1 LANSSIDPSAS
12 DGFAIESLLVIEGP
26 VQYST
31 VIHAPRKGR
40 RFASVKNAD
49 VPTSELILQKL
60 ANLPT
65 RPGVYLHK
73 DAKGTI
79 IYVGKA
85 KNLRNRVRSYFQEG
99 RPVDAKTA
107 VLVRQ
112 ICDLD
117 IIVTDTEVE
126 AFLLEN
132 TLIKEHRPKYNI
144 LLKDDKSYPFI
155 RITKEQ
161 FPRVFKT
168 RTLIKD
174 GSKYFGPYTDG
185 TYLFYLLKSIRSIFP
200 LRSCDLPL
208 SVLGVEEGRWKVCL
222 DYHIKK
228 CDGPCQGFISADE
241 YQQYIKQV
249 QQVLQG
255 KTKDLERQL
264 ELRMYE
270 LSDAMRFEDAL
281 VVRQRLEKLRE
292 YTAKQKVLGSND
304 LDQDV
309 IALVRSESVGCSI
322 VLTIRDGKL
331 VGKRHF
337 IVTNI
342 ADKDD
347 AEVLSRT
354 IEQWYADAE
363 HFPDE
368 VLVQSEPGDV
378 ELLQNFLKERAGHT
392 VAVHVPKI
400 GDKRKLVTL
409 AEQNADVQ
417 LREYLSQ
424 QAEKDQSVSRAVLT
438 LQKDLRMES
447 LPRRIECVDNSH
459 MQGTDYVSSIVT
471 FIEGKP
477 RKSDYRHYKL
487 RTLSGNDDFEA
498 MKEVLTRRFTSKEG
512 DTELVLP
519 DLLIIDGGKGQL
531 SHAMEVIDQLGL
543 RGKFV
548 VIGLAKRLEEVFLP
562 GTAVPLFLAKTS
574 SSLRLLQQARDEAHR
589 FAISYHR
596 KLRDKRTI
604 NTELLDIPGV
614 GKTTATKLLRS
625 FGSVEAI
632 RQAPFEQVAALV
644 GNSLADKMCSYF
656 ATQLRNENAQP

>member
-1 LANSSIDPSAS
+1 MKHADT
-12 DGFAIESLLVIEGP
+12 LV
-26 VQYST
+26 T
-31 VIHAPRKGR
+31 
-40 RFASVKNAD
+40 
-49 VPTSELILQKL
+49 ELIQQKL

-99 RPVDAKTA
+99 RSIDAKTA

-161 FPRVFKT
+161 YPRVFKT
-168 RTLIKD
+168 RTIIKD

-208 SVLGVEEGRWKVCL
+208 TALGVEEGRWKVCL

-264 ELRMYE
+264 EQRMYE

-309 IALVRSESVGCSI
+309 FALVRSESIGCSI

-368 VLVQSEPGDV
+368 VLVQSEPEDV

-471 FIEGKP
+471 FIDGKP
-477 RKSDYRHYKL
+477 RKSEYRHYKL
-487 RTLSGNDDFEA
+487 RTLAGNDDVEA
-498 MKEVLTRRFTSKEG
+498 MKQVLTRRFTSK
-512 DTELVLP
+512 DTESEVVLP
-519 DLLIIDGGKGQL
+519 DLLILDGGKGQL

-562 GTAVPLFLAKTS
+562 GTTVPLFLAKTS

-604 NTELLDIPGV
+604 NTELLDIPGI

-632 RQAPFEQVAALV
+632 RQASFESIAALV
-644 GNSLADKMCSYF
+644 GVSMAAKVRGHLTANVSD
-656 ATQLRNENAQP
+656 EDAQS

>member
-1 LANSSIDPSAS
+1 MI
-12 DGFAIESLLVIEGP
+12 VGP

-31 VIHAPRKGR
+31 GVHAPRKGR
-40 RFASVKNAD
+40 RFALVKHAD
-49 VPTSELILQKL
+49 TLVTELIQQKL

-99 RPVDAKTA
+99 RSIDAKTA

-161 FPRVFKT
+161 YPRVFKT
-168 RTLIKD
+168 RTIIKD

-208 SVLGVEEGRWKVCL
+208 TALGVEEGRWKVCL

-264 ELRMYE
+264 EQRMYE

-309 IALVRSESVGCSI
+309 FALVRSESIGCSI

-368 VLVQSEPGDV
+368 VLVQSEPEDV

-471 FIEGKP
+471 FIDGKP
-477 RKSDYRHYKL
+477 RKSEYRHYKL
-487 RTLSGNDDFEA
+487 RTLAGNDDFEA
-498 MKEVLTRRFTSKEG
+498 MKEVLTRRFTSK
-512 DTELVLP
+512 DTESELVLP

-562 GTAVPLFLAKTS
+562 GTTVPLFLAKTS

-604 NTELLDIPGV
+604 NTELLDIPGI

-632 RQAPFEQVAALV
+632 RQASFESIAALV
-644 GNSLADKMCSYF
+644 GVSMAAKVRGHLTANVSD
-656 ATQLRNENAQP
+656 EDAQS

>member
-1 LANSSIDPSAS
+1 
-12 DGFAIESLLVIEGP
+12 
-26 VQYST
+26 
-31 VIHAPRKGR
+31 
-40 RFASVKNAD
+40 VKNAD

-85 KNLRNRVRSYFQEG
+85 KNLRNRVRSYFHEG

-632 RQAPFEQVAALV
+632 RQAPFEQLAALV

-656 ATQLRNENAQP
+656 ATRLRNENAQP

>member
-1 LANSSIDPSAS
+1 MI
-12 DGFAIESLLVIEGP
+12 VGP

-31 VIHAPRKGR
+31 GVHAPRKGR
-40 RFASVKNAD
+40 RFALVKHAD
-49 VPTSELILQKL
+49 TLVTELIQQKL

-99 RPVDAKTA
+99 RPIDAKTA

-161 FPRVFKT
+161 YPRVFKT
-168 RTLIKD
+168 RTIIKD

-208 SVLGVEEGRWKVCL
+208 TALGVEEGRWKVCL

-264 ELRMYE
+264 EQRMYE

-309 IALVRSESVGCSI
+309 FALVRSESVGCSI

-347 AEVLSRT
+347 VEVLSRT

-368 VLVQSEPGDV
+368 VLVQSEPEDL
-378 ELLQNFLKERAGHT
+378 ELLQNILKERAGRT
-392 VAVHVPKI
+392 LSVHVPKI
-400 GDKRKLVTL
+400 GEKRKLVTL

-471 FIEGKP
+471 FIDGKP
-477 RKSDYRHYKL
+477 RKSEYRHYKL
-487 RTLSGNDDFEA
+487 RTLAGNDDFEA
-498 MKEVLTRRFTSKEG
+498 MKEVLTRRFTSKDAES
-512 DTELVLP
+512 ELVLP

-531 SHAMEVIDQLGL
+531 SHAMEVINQLGL

-562 GTAVPLFLAKTS
+562 GTTVPLFLAKTS

-604 NTELLDIPGV
+604 NTELLDIPGI

-632 RQAPFEQVAALV
+632 RQASFESIAALV
-644 GNSLADKMCSYF
+644 GVSMAAKVRGHLTANVSD
-656 ATQLRNENAQP
+656 EDAQS

>member
-1 LANSSIDPSAS
+1 MI
-12 DGFAIESLLVIEGP
+12 VGP

-31 VIHAPRKGR
+31 GVHAPRKGR
-40 RFASVKNAD
+40 RFALVKHAD
-49 VPTSELILQKL
+49 TLVTELIQQKL

-99 RPVDAKTA
+99 RPIDAKTA

-161 FPRVFKT
+161 YPRVFKT
-168 RTLIKD
+168 RTIIKD

-208 SVLGVEEGRWKVCL
+208 TALGVEEGRWKVCL

-264 ELRMYE
+264 EQRMYE

-309 IALVRSESVGCSI
+309 FALVRSESVGCSI

-368 VLVQSEPGDV
+368 VLVQSEPEDL
-378 ELLQNFLKERAGHT
+378 ELLQIFLKERAGHT

-471 FIEGKP
+471 FIDGKP
-477 RKSDYRHYKL
+477 RKSEYRHYKL
-487 RTLSGNDDFEA
+487 RTLAGNDDFEA
-498 MKEVLTRRFTSKEG
+498 MKEVLTRRFTSK
-512 DTELVLP
+512 DTESELILP

-562 GTAVPLFLAKTS
+562 GTTVPLFLAKTS

-604 NTELLDIPGV
+604 NTELLDIPGI

-632 RQAPFEQVAALV
+632 RQASFESIAVLV
-644 GNSLADKMCSYF
+644 GVSMAAKVRGHLTANVSD
-656 ATQLRNENAQP
+656 EDAQS

>member
-1 LANSSIDPSAS
+1 M
-12 DGFAIESLLVIEGP
+12 
-26 VQYST
+26 
-31 VIHAPRKGR
+31 
-40 RFASVKNAD
+40 KNAD

-85 KNLRNRVRSYFQEG
+85 KNLRNRVRSYFHEG

-632 RQAPFEQVAALV
+632 RQAPFEQLAALV

-656 ATQLRNENAQP
+656 ATRLRNENAQP